1 MVAPAALLIPSAP
14 MQMGT
19 RPNVDIGGWISAGWN
34 LFTPHW
40 GTWVKMALLVML
52 PLFPGIIGYIYG
64 YVSMISMMMPQPGAY
79 GPYGQPPEP
88 PFFALGVFGVSVV
101 LVFIGSFVSIY
112 FQIGMWKA
120 ALKTA
125 RGGVPSLSDMK
136 GNGHLYLK
144 VLGGSIVVGL
154 LTMLGVFACYIGAF
168 VVMGWYLFVVPL
180 LIDKDLPIGEAL
192 RQSKDMTT
200 GQLLMYILFAF
211 VTGIVSQLGA
221 YFCLVGIVVTL
232 PLHYLIFG
240 HAYTRCFDAPA
251 TAPATAGPAFPP
263 APAPGA
269 WPPPTT

>member
-1 MVAPAALLIPSAP
+1 
-14 MQMGT
+14 MQTGT

-40 GTWVKMALLVML
+40 GTWVKMALIVML
-52 PLFPGIIGYIYG
+52 PLFPGIIGYIVG
-64 YVSMISMMMPQPGAY
+64 YVSMLQSILPRPGMY
-79 GPYGQPPEP
+79 GGYAEPEP
-88 PFFALGVFGVSVV
+88 PIFALGVFGASVV
-101 LVFIGSFVSIY
+101 FVFVGSFVSIY

-125 RGGVPSLSDMK
+125 RGGTPSLSDMK
-136 GNGHLYLK
+136 GNGHLYMR

-168 VVMGWYLFVVPL
+168 VVMGWYLFVMPL
-180 LIDKDLPIGEAL
+180 LIDKDLTIGEAL

-200 GQLLMYILFAF
+200 GQLLMFILFAF

-251 TAPATAGPAFPP
+251 VAPAAPYPP
-263 APAPGA
+263 AASAPGA